1 MTRRV
6 FAVIILALAFP
17 FAAFADGKVE
27 VIGPISDSGVSESV
41 KRLLEQKGYRVTLGD
56 GTVAADVYL
65 RANLP
70 AGKTDAAGAVY
81 TGLTHS
87 AIVGVVTFPKQTQDF
102 RGQTVKAG
110 TYTLRYS
117 QHPTDGNHLGISQI
131 RDFLLLIP
139 AGEDQNG
146 EAQYKFE
153 DLVKLSAKTTGSSHP
168 ASLSLAMPED
178 RGATPTVAMNDH
190 GHVVFFAKLKTAGG
204 EMPIAFIVKG
214 IAEQ

>member
-6 FAVIILALAFP
+6 LAIMLMAVAFP
-17 FAAFADGKVE
+17 AAAHADGKVE
-27 VIGPISDSGVSESV
+27 AIGPIADATLSESV
-41 KRLLEQKGYRVTLGD
+41 KRLLEPKGYRVTLGD
-56 GTVAADVYL
+56 GTVAADIYL

-70 AGKTDAAGAVY
+70 AGKTDTPGAVY
-81 TGLTHS
+81 TGLSQS
-87 AIVGVVTFPKQTQDF
+87 ALVGVVTFPKQTQDF
-102 RGQTVKAG
+102 RGQTIKPG

-117 QHPTDGNHLGISQI
+117 QHPADGNHLGISQI
-131 RDFLLLIP
+131 RDFLLLVP

-153 DLVKLSAKTTGSSHP
+153 ELVKLSAKTTGGNHP

-178 RGATPTVAMNDH
+178 RGASPAVAANDH
-190 GHVVFFAKLKTAGG
+190 GHTVFFAKLKTASG